1 MVAFAWAVMLAGIA
15 VCADAAEPATAAPA
29 PAVAPAV
36 AVPTAPAAT
45 PSTAAPAAP
54 GETGVNT
61 NRLGVA
67 PPSMLKSKTG
77 GEVVGPNRRP
87 KRPKRR
93 LTKEQRELIED
104 DRALSSMKP
113 NEVVIRVGD
122 ETISMGAL
130 SEMAEL
136 QLRSRKMPAMEI
148 SPEEFETMMRQ
159 LISRRMIELG
169 NRFAA
174 HSMLAQEAKKQG
186 VVVPGVEIDRKR
198 AEAYEAMEKNGKQAW
213 MQIYKKPDSYF
224 EHELTNSLYLAK
236 FRETKIVPSVRVT
249 DADVKK
255 AMADRVATNEWFLV
269 YNAQQK
275 RLMEEHRAKILSG
288 EEDFAKVADDFSN
301 CDSSMDEGVWGTFTE
316 ENLPPEL
323 WKVAVSL
330 PLNTLGPV
338 VETPVSFDMMKVTKR
353 NYPIGVR
360 PDADG
365 VKPVSYNIS
374 HIMRDKKLPL
384 PLLTPETARELVQ
397 KTREKEAIIEVEKRL
412 RETVE
417 VESFLPLKV
426 GIRKR
431 PPLPKQAPK
440 VAPTASGEAKPE
452 EETEEMAPKTETK

>member
-1 MVAFAWAVMLAGIA
+1 MNVWNRIGMVAFAWIVMLAGSG
-15 VCADAAEPATAAPA
+15 VCADAAPAAAPTA
-29 PAVAPAV
+29 PAVA
-36 AVPTAPAAT
+36 APA
-45 PSTAAPAAP
+45 AAPAAQA
-54 GETGVNT
+54 EAGVNT

-77 GEVVGPNRRP
+77 GEVIGPNRRP
-87 KRPKRR
+87 KRPRR
-93 LTKEQRELIED
+93 KLTKAQRELIED
-104 DRALSSMKP
+104 DRALASMAP
-113 NEVVIRVGD
+113 GAVVIRVGD

-136 QLRSRKMPAMEI
+136 QLRSRKMPAVEI

-174 HSMLAQEAKKQG
+174 HSMLAQEAKRQG
-186 VVVPGVEIDRKR
+186 VAVPDVEINRKR

-213 MQIYKKPDSYF
+213 MQIYKKPGSYF

-236 FRETKIVPSVRVT
+236 FREKKIVPSVRVT
-249 DADVKK
+249 EADVKK
-255 AMADRVATNEWFLV
+255 AIADRVATNEWFLV
-269 YNAQQK
+269 YNAKQK
-275 RLMEEHRAKILSG
+275 LLMEEHRAKILSG

-316 ENLPPEL
+316 ENLPAEL

-338 VETPVSFDMMKVTKR
+338 VETPVSYDMMKVTKR
-353 NYPIGVR
+353 NYPIGVK
-360 PDADG
+360 PDAEG
-365 VKPVSYNIS
+365 VRPVSYNIS

-384 PLLTPETARELVQ
+384 PLLTPETARDLVQ
-397 KTREKEAIIEVEKRL
+397 KTREREAMIEVEKRL

-431 PPLPKQAPK
+431 PPLPKPAPK
-440 VAPTASGEAKPE
+440 AVPQA
-452 EETEEMAPKTETK
+452 APKAEEAAKADASAPGAAVEQAEKK